1 MTRASATAVL
11 PPGYDVPLT
20 ILVGAVERGSQRP
33 LEALAGRLARRLGHD
48 VVAWGQAT
56 PLEKILD
63 AIQERIEGGTVRL
76 VVLPLAL
83 GPADR
88 VHGAVIE
95 LVAAVRDRWPGVCVH
110 RGAAPSPDDVA
121 RILGDRA
128 REATAGLSRDRASTA
143 GTVVLLAAAGGASP
157 ARNAELA
164 RLARLVYE
172 AHRFVEVGYA
182 FLDPTPPTVG
192 ESIVRWH
199 RLGARALVLVPCTLF
214 AGAERRRIGEEA
226 RRASRGPSIQVAVAR
241 TVSPHPALIGAL
253 VRRHLEALQDGAVG
267 GVGTAG
273 SAPYVRPELLLAL
286 RHAHRHDAGPLAELE
301 ARMAAMLPPRYQDA
315 GATVSAAPMGA
326 APLQRDPDG
335 AVAWDRVWQGF
346 CELALAGG
354 PPHRG
359 SLLEAAPREE
369 VLANPSRQAEVLQEL
384 ARGIRAITQ
393 LDVILD
399 GPPGWIGVVCH
410 SESMAIWLLRAIVV
424 ENVIA
429 RREGVVLYLP
439 AGPGFTLDGE
449 IKNVVTAVAK
459 THHYWIEHVTGT
471 PPPGL
476 RGPLETRRDRNRASE
491 M

>member
-1 MTRASATAVL
+1 MTQVSAPVVV
-11 PPGYDVPLT
+11 PPGYDLPLT
-20 ILVGAVERGSQRP
+20 VVVSAVKPGAERP
-33 LEALAGRLARRLGHD
+33 LDALAGRLARRLGHD
-48 VVAWGQAT
+48 VAAWGQAA
-56 PLEKILD
+56 PLEKMLD
-63 AIQERIEGGTVRL
+63 AIQERIERGTVRL

-88 VHGAVIE
+88 VQGAVIE
-95 LVAAVRDRWPGVCVH
+95 LVTAVRDRWPGVCVH
-110 RGAAPSPDDVA
+110 RGAAPSSDDVA

-128 REATAGLSRDRASTA
+128 REATAGLSLDRASTA
-143 GTVVLLAAAGGASP
+143 KTVILLAAAGGASP

-172 AHRFVEVGYA
+172 AHRFLEVGYA

-192 ESIVRWH
+192 DSIARWR

-214 AGAERRRIGEEA
+214 AGVERRRIGEEA
-226 RRASRGPSIQVAVAR
+226 RRAGRGASIRIAVAR
-241 TVSPHPALIGAL
+241 SVSPHPALIGAL
-253 VRRHLEALQDGAVG
+253 VRRHLEALQDGAIG
-267 GVGTAG
+267 GVGATG

-301 ARMAAMLPPRYQDA
+301 ARMAAMLPPRYQNA
-315 GATVSAAPMGA
+315 GAVVSAAPMGA
-326 APLQRDPDG
+326 APLQRDSEG

-359 SLLEAAPREE
+359 SLLEAPSREE
-369 VLANPSRQAEVLQEL
+369 VLAHPSRQAEVLQEL

-393 LDVILD
+393 LGVVLD

-410 SESMAIWLLRAIVV
+410 SEAMAIWLMRAIVV
-424 ENVIA
+424 ENVMA

-439 AGPGFTLDGE
+439 AGPGFTVDGE
-449 IKNVVTAVAK
+449 IKNVVTAIAK
-459 THHYWIEHVTGT
+459 THHYWIEHITGLA
-471 PPPGL
+471 PPGF
-476 RGPLETRRDRNRASE
+476 RDSLETRMDRDRRD
-491 M
+491 